1 MKKKKSLK
9 VEKDIQKYAQ
19 SLLLPKKE
27 IQLPVIPIL
36 NEGENLPLLY
46 KALNDGL
53 ISRSSRGE
61 LLLPN
66 FKECKSVAIFTDYGG
81 ESKDSKYLTYTI
93 TLVDYDRLYFFH
105 NSMKNIREKYQL
117 NKPIKEI
124 AFKDLKYGPVDR
136 SLEEYLY
143 TINNLV
149 NGIAFT
155 LIVDKE
161 IHSLADINE
170 KSSKKLIAKILGEK
184 GYGTF
189 KPDVAEKVYRI
200 INLVSYL
207 VHLLVPYGKKIFWM
221 SDQDSTIATDDK
233 HRNIARLMQNAF
245 YSFENANYDTIG
257 YATPFSKQEDTLF
270 LDLLSISDLKAGAI
284 EHYLTRKKKL
294 SDSDFTISP
303 GADKITTWIANNGI
317 AFKKLS
323 YVINFDNDKK
333 VYTGG
338 FLDFQSKSHP
348 QNARYIDITL

>member
-1 MKKKKSLK
+1 MKRKKTLK
-9 VEKDIQKYAQ
+9 IEKDIQRYAQ

-27 IQLPVIPIL
+27 IHLPVIPIL

-53 ISRSSRGE
+53 MSRLSRGE
-61 LLLPN
+61 LILPN
-66 FKECKSVAIFTDYGG
+66 FKDCETVAIFTDYGG

-93 TLVDYDRLYFFH
+93 TLVDYNRLDVFQDT
-105 NSMKNIREKYQL
+105 MKKIREKHQL
-117 NKPIKEI
+117 DKPIKEI
-124 AFKDLKYGPVDR
+124 AFKDLKYGPINR
-136 SLEEYLY
+136 SLGEYLDN
-143 TINNLV
+143 INNLV

-155 LIVDKE
+155 LVVDKE

-170 KSSKKLIAKILGEK
+170 KQSKKLIAKILEEK

-200 INLVSYL
+200 THLISYL

-221 SDQDSTIATDDK
+221 SDQDSTIATESK
-233 HRNIARLMQNAF
+233 HQNIARLIRNAI
-245 YSFENANYDTIG
+245 YSFNNAKYDTIG
-257 YATPFSKQEDTLF
+257 YGKPFPKQEDTLF

-294 SDSDFTISP
+294 SKSDFTIST
-303 GADKITTWIANNGI
+303 GADKITQWIANNGI

-323 YVINFDNDKK
+323 YVIDYNNDKAA
-333 VYTGG
+333 YNGG
-338 FLDFQSKSHP
+338 FLEFQLKKNP